1 MTEASREARK
11 QLRVVI
17 ADDSAL
23 MRRHLKFV
31 LSNIEG
37 LVICGVAENGAEAV
51 QLVRELYPDVAVLDI
66 SMPYKSGIEV
76 LREIR
81 QDNHSTIIIM
91 FTASGPGRTSF
102 WIRVRPQSWWK
113 SANVCWPSNVK
124 QQAFIL
130 PLLTSPEKGQQSIF
144 SYRCSLRVLT
154 LKKPQHGAHDRE
166 KYRLA
171 CRNRK
176 PSPRGSFRRW
186 SCAGFTRISLSMLLS

>member
-91 FTASGPGRTSF
+91 FTADRT
-102 WIRVRPQSWWK
+102 PQLREICFRAG
-113 SANVCWPSNVK
+113 ANFFLDKGETAKLVEICK
-124 QQAFIL
+124 C
-130 PLLTSPEKGQQSIF
+130 LLAQ
-144 SYRCSLRVLT
+144 
-154 LKKPQHGAHDRE
+154 
-166 KYRLA
+166 
-171 CRNRK
+171 
-176 PSPRGSFRRW
+176 
-186 SCAGFTRISLSMLLS
+186 